1 MFLYFNF
8 IINFC
13 LISRPPGRFLFSGV
27 SSLFGAFA
35 LMSRQGMQVDKEK
48 NCTFA
53 PVKIVRTSI
62 LPFRGFSA
70 INLLGVL
77 FVHHGVYLS
86 NELINHERIHT
97 AQQREMLF
105 VFFYLAYVVEWLM
118 RLPMRG
124 NAYRNISF
132 EREGYAH
139 QRDLHYLESRRHYA
153 WRRYMKKPLSR
164 TKKK

>member
-1 MFLYFNF
+1 M
-8 IINFC
+8 
-13 LISRPPGRFLFSGV
+13 RPH
-27 SSLFGAFA
+27 
-35 LMSRQGMQVDKEK
+35 GMLADNEK

-62 LPFRGFSA
+62 LPFHGFSA

-105 VFFYLAYVVEWLM
+105 VFFYIAYLIEWLT

-132 EREGYAH
+132 EREAYAH
-139 QRDLHYLESRRHYA
+139 QRDLHYLESRRPYA
-153 WRRYMKKPLSR
+153 WRRYLKKPVSR
-164 TKKK
+164 SKKK

>member
-1 MFLYFNF
+1 
-8 IINFC
+8 
-13 LISRPPGRFLFSGV
+13 
-27 SSLFGAFA
+27 
-35 LMSRQGMQVDKEK
+35 
-48 NCTFA
+48 
-53 PVKIVRTSI
+53 VKIVRTSI

-105 VFFYLAYVVEWLM
+105 VFFYLAYLVEWLA

-132 EREGYAH
+132 EREAYAN
-139 QRDLHYLESRRHYA
+139 QRDLHYLETRRHYA
-153 WRRYMKKPLSR
+153 WRQYMKRPR
-164 TKKK
+164 YRMNKKKRR